1 MNTFKVRAIDP
12 CVMDMD
18 GKATLTIGKI
28 YEAKYCDD
36 EVAIID
42 DIGDTHHFEL
52 IDDNHEYLEFVK
64 DEPVSKG
71 NTYAEQKESQ
81 INLTRFILATIVI
94 DVVLVGGL
102 YFWIGN

>member
-18 GKATLTIGKI
+18 GIGALTIGKI
-28 YEAKYCDD
+28 YEATSVRPDRIEIVNDRGYCHTFDMDD
-36 EVAIID
+36 NQEF
-42 DIGDTHHFEL
+42 FEL
-52 IDDNHEYLEFVK
+52 VK

-71 NTYAEQKESQ
+71 NTYAEQIESQ
-81 INLTRFILATIVI
+81 INLTRFILASVMI

-102 YFWIGN
+102 YFWMGN